1 MGAPAPT
8 EPFLFNHGLVVTMS
22 ALLAA
27 LAGWML
33 VFGGVL
39 AVVSAVAYRRASSK
53 RLMVVACAFG
63 AFLVKGIFIA
73 LYAFDYGSDW
83 LIYST
88 FLDIAILTLLA
99 FSVLRP

>member
-1 MGAPAPT
+1 
-8 EPFLFNHGLVVTMS
+8 
-22 ALLAA
+22 
-27 LAGWML
+27 
-33 VFGGVL
+33 
-39 AVVSAVAYRRASSK
+39 
-53 RLMVVACAFG
+53 MVVACAFG